1 MFGVLF
7 DVIEANNHTFTISI
21 IISANP
27 VCMEI
32 YLDLVYT
39 HLVPVYPSML
49 LVGTNNH

>member
-1 MFGVLF
+1 MFCVLF

-32 YLDLVYT
+32 YLDLMYT
-39 HLVPVYPSML
+39 SSSARVSEHVVSR
-49 LVGTNNH
+49 H